1 MKTRKN
7 IYCSALLSVGLLAA
21 VPAMAAKEYTGTVTP
36 TATSTYA
43 LFTCAPIIY
52 GNIGYIARPGQLI
65 RPQVKDLQGNQVRP
79 GDVLIKFDMRYWNAQ
94 LDELKAIMDSCKQVA
109 DVDYLDSARYKDLS
123 KENADSVMVYQQM
136 QTNYL
141 NAVNAYGQAVAN
153 YDEMVAQVAAYTD
166 VAPCEGIVT
175 AVNTSLGPIPGPAP
189 AMSIAQL
196 NPIGVI
202 VKMTRDEAKAI
213 GNNTPVK
220 IVPLN
225 SDTPQGIIYGS
236 TVLTD
241 DGIEFVTENYPVI
254 EGTNLIMNDSVPV
267 LRNWG
272 YVKRFYVD
280 KNPEVLGIAS
290 SSLNKEGD
298 KYFVWRAKGQKQL
311 QPDKVVEHTFEV
323 EKVFI
328 VPEDLYRST
337 ENYERIVALKD
348 KGSLEMYDM
357 VLRHAPEG
365 LSEGQKVLYPEDAY
379 LMMPGDQVK
388 VIVGN

>member
-7 IYCSALLSVGLLAA
+7 ICCSALLCAGLLSA
-21 VPAMAAKEYTGTVTP
+21 VPAMAVKEYTGTVTP

-43 LFTCAPIIY
+43 MFTCAQIIY
-52 GNIGYIARPGQLI
+52 GNIGYMARPGQLI
-65 RPQVKDLQGNQVRP
+65 RPEVKDLQGNLVKP
-79 GDVLIKFDMRYWNAQ
+79 GDLLMQFDMRYWNAQ
-94 LDELKAIMDSCKQVA
+94 LDELKAIRDSAKQVA
-109 DVDYLDSARYKDLS
+109 DVDYLDSQRYKDLS

-141 NAVNAYGQAVAN
+141 NAMNAYGLAVGN
-153 YDEMVAQVAAYTD
+153 YDEMVAQVAAYTN
-166 VAPCEGIVT
+166 VSPCEGIVT
-175 AVNTSLGPIPGPAP
+175 AVNTSLGPIGGPAP

-196 NPIGVI
+196 NPIGIV
-202 VKMTRDEAKAI
+202 VKMSRDEAKAI

-241 DGIEFVTENYPVI
+241 DGIEFVTQNFPVI
-254 EGTNLIMNDSVPV
+254 EGTTLIQDDSLPV

-272 YVKRFYVD
+272 YVKRFYID
-280 KNPEVLGIAS
+280 KSPEVLGFAS
-290 SSLNKEGD
+290 SALNQEGD
-298 KYFVWRAKGQKQL
+298 KYFVWRAKGQKTM
-311 QPDKVVEHTFEV
+311 QPDKVVEHMFQI
-323 EKVFI
+323 EKVYI

-348 KGSLEMYDM
+348 KGTLEMYDM
-357 VLRHAPEG
+357 VLRNAPEG
-365 LSEGQKVLYPEDAY
+365 LVDGQKVLYPEDAY